1 MNKTSGIFTAPRAGT
16 YTFAFAGVMVIPHT
30 GKPESDNIPY
40 LLVRMIL
47 NNNLMIA
54 EGIADDFI
62 NGGWDSRETLSFQ
75 STINLQA
82 GDEIFLMYFAD
93 LPSIYLSYTH
103 FSGWLLEENLSQS
116 LK

>member
-1 MNKTSGIFTAPRAGT
+1 M
-16 YTFAFAGVMVIPHT
+16 IPHT

-75 STINLQA
+75 STMNLQA
-82 GDEIFLMYFAD
+82 GDEISLRYIPYSSPNLYVDYAF
-93 LPSIYLSYTH
+93 TH
-103 FSGWLLEENLSQS
+103 FSGWLLEEDLSQS
-116 LK
+116 LNVK